1 MFIVGENLK
10 QLTKQY
16 KIVNDIRDV
25 DETCIELKLFSVIKR
40 LVLPQNTSKNNHIL
54 KYGDSIPREYIKKE
68 KIYDR
73 GLKIPSKG
81 CVLACSS
88 QVVHIP
94 RGYMGLVQTKGTL
107 ARMFMFAQC
116 SDAQIDSGY
125 KGRITFELFNASPFD
140 IVLRAEQSVA
150 NLYILS
156 ASDKKVNEYEGKYS
170 RAMEP
175 TVPRYK

>member
-1 MFIVGENLK
+1 
-10 QLTKQY
+10 
-16 KIVNDIRDV
+16 
-25 DETCIELKLFSVIKR
+25 
-40 LVLPQNTSKNNHIL
+40 
-54 KYGDSIPREYIKKE
+54 
-68 KIYDR
+68 
-73 GLKIPSKG
+73 
-81 CVLACSS
+81 
-88 QVVHIP
+88 
-94 RGYMGLVQTKGTL
+94 
-107 ARMFMFAQC
+107 MFAQC

-156 ASDKKVNEYEGKYS
+156 ASDKKVNEYEGKYN